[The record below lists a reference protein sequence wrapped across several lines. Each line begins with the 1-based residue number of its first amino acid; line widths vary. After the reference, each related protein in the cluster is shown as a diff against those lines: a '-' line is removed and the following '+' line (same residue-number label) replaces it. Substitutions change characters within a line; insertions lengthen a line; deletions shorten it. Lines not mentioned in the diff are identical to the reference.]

1 MVELTQRGWLLQT
14 RSKQSGLGLKMNI
27 SGPTNYLSLSLLSRI
42 RDVLLLMFFT
52 DMVFGGSLGF
62 IISGVSLRKFLT
74 LVLIG
79 TFLASLLV
87 NQTLKRW
94 QLLFILL
101 LKLVICVW
109 GVFIPTLHGIDLT
122 YSIAE
127 SLPLLG
133 LLLVFP
139 LVQAFNQRGVS
150 RYLDFINLCM
160 AIVSFIIIVVWILAN
175 YLDSPEYAF
184 GLKLFYM
191 IVSGDDFGTYIGP
204 MPDGSFRVMWIT
216 CLLLPFLLMYKNIH
230 SFSLGWSFFYILTI
244 YATGT
249 RSFLYAALFILSIFL
264 FRHQKILFA
273 LLALVAIIVML
284 VGTQMLEG
292 IRLFEVASDFDSD
305 SPRFDQ
311 FFSLIRL
318 FFDYPFIGAGFGAH
332 ADVLRSDVAPYSYE
346 LTYVALLAK
355 LGILGFIGLLVFLFF
370 LVYKALHRFR
380 AKSLEILVITFVFLF
395 ITSTN
400 PYLINFVG
408 ITILSVLIAMV
419 SCQPSLGKKFRPVP
433 VMTARTIA

>member
-1 MVELTQRGWLLQT
+1 MAQINIGDRYRVDY
-14 RSKQSGLGLKMNI
+14 SSLGL
-27 SGPTNYLSLSLLSRI
+27 LHRSRDI
-42 RDVLLLMFFT
+42 LLLMFFT
-52 DMVFGGSLGF
+52 DIVFGGSLGF
-62 IISGVSLRKFLT
+62 IISGVSLRKLLT
-74 LVLIG
+74 LALIG
-79 TFLASLLV
+79 IFLASLLM
-87 NQTLKRW
+87 NPLLKRW
-94 QLLFILL
+94 QLLLL
-101 LKLVICVW
+101 VSLTSVTLVW
-109 GVFIPTLHGIDLT
+109 GVFIPTLRGIDLN

-127 SLPLLG
+127 SSPLLG

-175 YLDSPEYAF
+175 YLDLPEYAL

-230 SFSLGWSFFYILTI
+230 SFSLGWSVFYILTI

-249 RSFLYAALFILSIFL
+249 RSFLYAALFVLSILL
-264 FRHQKILFA
+264 FRHRRILFA
-273 LLALVAIIVML
+273 LLAPVAIIVIL
-284 VGTQMLEG
+284 VGSQRLEG
-292 IRLFEVASDFDSD
+292 IRLFEVASEFDSD
-305 SPRFDQ
+305 SARFEQ
-311 FFSLIRL
+311 FFSLLRL
-318 FFDYPFIGAGFGAH
+318 FSDYPFLGAGFGAH

-355 LGILGFIGLLVFLFF
+355 LGSLGFISLVILLFF
-370 LVYKALHRFR
+370 LVSIALHRFR
-380 AKSLEILVITFVFLF
+380 GKSLEILAITFSFLF
-395 ITSTN
+395 VTSTN

-408 ITILSVLIAMV
+408 ITIVSVLIAIV
-419 SCQPSLGKKFRPVP
+419 FYQDNLRKKIRPVP
-433 VMTARTIA
+433 LMSAKATA